1 MPRFPIWKLLCLV
14 LGALSSTQCASAT
27 PLRLEHGVFPPA
39 RALADVSLPDGAECI
54 VRSSSG
60 EVVRGRIERVSA
72 DPLRLNVT
80 AEDGSVSRRGFAHA
94 DVAMLAKVVK
104 MSKAKRGWIGA
115 AIGAAVSIPF
125 GISMVGDMVVPAAIL
140 GAVIGRSTGD
150 SSAEVVFE
158 RPSQ

>member
-1 MPRFPIWKLLCLV
+1 MPRFPVWKCMCL
-14 LGALSSTQCASAT
+14 ALSALVSTQCST
-27 PLRLEHGVFPPA
+27 KPLRIHHGVNPPA
-39 RALADVSLPDGAECI
+39 RALADVSLADGAECI
-54 VRSSSG
+54 VRTSSG

-72 DPLRLNVT
+72 DPLQFDVT
-80 AEDGSVSRRGFAHA
+80 AEDGLVSRRSFAHA
-94 DVAMLAKVVK
+94 DVAMLAKVVR

-125 GISMVGDMVVPAAIL
+125 GVSMIGDMVVPAAIL